1 MILQISNLNM
11 EIKWSKEVVQRHFSF
26 QSCIDLEKLFYMFP
40 DCEIAQKF
48 QLGKTKCAFS

>member
-26 QSCIDLEKLFYMFP
+26 QLCIDLEKLFYMFP